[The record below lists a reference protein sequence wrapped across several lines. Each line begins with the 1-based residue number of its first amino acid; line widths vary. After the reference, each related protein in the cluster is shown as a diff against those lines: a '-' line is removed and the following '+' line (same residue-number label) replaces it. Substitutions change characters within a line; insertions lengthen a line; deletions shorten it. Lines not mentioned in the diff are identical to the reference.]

1 MDGETAPLKTKSVG
15 LPTSPCCR
23 SVGDAPPM
31 ISYQRTT
38 ERPPGPATV
47 CCVQMPLAPPAP
59 GSLTATAWVSRAS
72 RESRLYEVPACGT
85 GAGMEKVGTVTSPSL
100 TSSGE
105 PATRAQCQTMT
116 FGAEVPVP
124 STGEWAATMYP
135 NVDASAVFAGTG
147 VKATEPSALCRIWV
161 ASAT

>member
-23 SVGDAPPM
+23 SVGGAPPRT
-31 ISYQRTT
+31 SYQRTT

-47 CCVQMPLAPPAP
+47 CCVQIPLAPPAP

-72 RESRLYEVPACGT
+72 RESRVFDVPGCGT
-85 GAGMEKVGTVTSPSL
+85 GAGMSKVETATSPSP
-100 TSSGE
+100 TSAGE
-105 PATRAQCQTMT
+105 PPTIAQCQTMI

-124 STGEWAATMYP
+124 STGEWAATM
-135 NVDASAVFAGTG
+135 
-147 VKATEPSALCRIWV
+147 
-161 ASAT
+161 